1 MQKDRQ
7 KEKIGIGKVKYDV
20 ILYAGIPQI
29 STSAWLEILSLTRL
43 LQIRSTK
50 IIYISICQKLEP
62 EVLKVSSYNSIKII
76 KYLWINP
83 SKDI

>member
-20 ILYAGIPQI
+20 IVYAGIPQI

-50 IIYISICQKLEP
+50 ISYISICQKLEP

-83 SKDI
+83 SKDM